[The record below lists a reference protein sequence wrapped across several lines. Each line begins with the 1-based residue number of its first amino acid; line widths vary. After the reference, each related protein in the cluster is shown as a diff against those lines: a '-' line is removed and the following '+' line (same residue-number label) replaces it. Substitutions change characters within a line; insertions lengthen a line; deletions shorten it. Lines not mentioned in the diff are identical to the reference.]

1 MLLENS
7 TLAEGSVDPAQAS
20 PALGGCSKK
29 FVSWGV
35 RVGIKVLGGQ
45 HG

>member
-7 TLAEGSVDPAQAS
+7 TLAEGSVGPAQPS
-20 PALGGCSKK
+20 PALGGGSEEL
-29 FVSWGV
+29 VSWGA

>member
-45 HG
+45 QD